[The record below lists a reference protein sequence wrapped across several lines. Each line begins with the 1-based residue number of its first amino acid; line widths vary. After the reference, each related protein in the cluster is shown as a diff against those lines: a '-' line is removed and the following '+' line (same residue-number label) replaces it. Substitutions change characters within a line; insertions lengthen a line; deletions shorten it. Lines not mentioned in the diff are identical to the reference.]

1 MKKQNN
7 IFIGVKDLI
16 ATIYETKSRF
26 IYLFLSFFV
35 ASFFVVMDFTI
46 AICFDYSPLL
56 LKIFKTSIVLSLIAI
71 FIIFVGTSLL

>member
-1 MKKQNN
+1 MSAIVCFRDILMFSFKILLITTHYYFVKKQNN

-46 AICFDYSPLL
+46 AICFD
-56 LKIFKTSIVLSLIAI
+56 
-71 FIIFVGTSLL
+71 